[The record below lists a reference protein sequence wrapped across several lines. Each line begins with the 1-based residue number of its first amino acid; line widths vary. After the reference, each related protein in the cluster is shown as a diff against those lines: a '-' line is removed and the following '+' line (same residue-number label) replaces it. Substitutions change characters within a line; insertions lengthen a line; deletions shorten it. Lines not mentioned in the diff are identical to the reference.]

1 MIAFLII
8 ILDVDVLRL
17 TLRVVLTVLLLVLYS
32 TLILTTRDQFVL
44 STLGTATV
52 PFVLF
57 LVAVH
62 GVEHFNHLSDFEK
75 RGLQAQTEQLKN
87 LREHKWELLTDLLP
101 KPIAR
106 RILGNAGGD
115 NSSMLQ
121 SNMIADV
128 YDGVT
133 VIFTDMK
140 GFTAYSSKLDPS
152 ALQHT
157 TRVTAGLS
165 SPARSTTCPRSSTS
179 IPVVSKLSWS
189 TRGSMPRLILKI
201 SRIRQRRTTC

>member
-101 KPIAR
+101 NPIAR

-152 ALQHT
+152 ALQHFLNGMFSAFDEILS
-157 TRVTAGLS
+157 RWGLHKIEVIGCVALRFMCFYFVPGHFRPTS
-165 SPARSTTCPRSSTS
+165 ALTPTCP
-179 IPVVSKLSWS
+179 
-189 TRGSMPRLILKI
+189 
-201 SRIRQRRTTC
+201 